1 MYEILPEMIK
11 NSEKGKN
18 YEIIIIII
26 IIIIIWHKK
35 MVIRT

>member
-1 MYEILPEMIK
+1 MIK
-11 NSEKGKN
+11 NSEKGKI
-18 YEIIIIII
+18 YEIIII